1 MLALSRTTRQA
12 KGVSRHVRTLS
23 TILPSPSSP
32 DTGVLEIAPGIPFL
46 KTRKPRNQLAES
58 SAECMVVYPWNGIRS
73 SAQGLAIARA
83 VEEKYGPAKEVIF
96 PRVRTVT
103 HLGRAQPSILLLT

>member
-1 MLALSRTTRQA
+1 
-12 KGVSRHVRTLS
+12 
-23 TILPSPSSP
+23 
-32 DTGVLEIAPGIPFL
+32 
-46 KTRKPRNQLAES
+46 
-58 SAECMVVYPWNGIRS
+58 MVVYPWNGIRS

-103 HLGRAQPSILLLT
+103 HLARSTFHPIAHLIPLLTGHRQCHGIPTVLLARL

>member
-1 MLALSRTTRQA
+1 
-12 KGVSRHVRTLS
+12 
-23 TILPSPSSP
+23 
-32 DTGVLEIAPGIPFL
+32 
-46 KTRKPRNQLAES
+46 
-58 SAECMVVYPWNGIRS
+58 MVVYPWNGIRS

-103 HLGRAQPSILLLT
+103 HLAHAQPSILFLNLIPILTGHRQCHGIPTVLLARL